1 MRERER
7 REVVEEVEASP
18 AHFTGRPVV
27 LAYAGEPP
35 SAGDM
40 QCIVRLVG
48 WWLLLTN
55 VSQLLGSQISAL
67 IVKQGTF
74 SRPFWVWREDIGL
87 LLLAGA
93 GGGLIILHRWGF
105 RLLLGTL
112 AVWPL
117 VPGSLEPA
125 DWLCGI
131 PWLFP
136 SAVARM
142 ALVLLFY
149 HRARVRGVLR
159 PGRIEAPSATQDGE
173 DLIWFTRI
181 VGWYFITGAIY
192 RLNCP
197 FLSLVLRNGNPLEVW
212 GGDVWLASTTAVAVS
227 LVLGWR
233 PALLVLACLP
243 MLQLVNNGGAL
254 ITYATKNPWAYA
266 RFAGGVVSDLVSGA
280 AIIALYWKQ
289 RSYGALRPAR
299 MPRIGT
305 TRQRVTAMACVG
317 LTYCLAVSLASYK
330 YDIHCFITG
339 EKPLMVRTSLTALPP
354 NSGYVELTYSIKNN
368 TPAVMTVD
376 LSHAELVAV
385 GENGEEWTDANLTAG
400 ARGQGVIKLDPG
412 GSTETTT
419 SMPINTAHRPK
430 RLEIRGA
437 SYRLGN
443 GRPTTLPVGSE
454 R

>member
-1 MRERER
+1 MREEER
-7 REVVEEVEASP
+7 REVVEQLEASP
-18 AHFTGRPVV
+18 SHSPARPVV
-27 LAYAGEPP
+27 LAYAGETP

-40 QCIVRLVG
+40 QWIVRLVG

-55 VSQLLGSQISAL
+55 ASELLGYQIANL
-67 IVKQGTF
+67 ILKQGML
-74 SRPFWVWREDIGL
+74 SRPFGEWRENIGL
-87 LLLAGA
+87 LLLAAA

-105 RLLLGTL
+105 RILFGALVL
-112 AVWPL
+112 WPL

-125 DWLCGI
+125 DWLTGI
-131 PWLFP
+131 PWFFP
-136 SAVARM
+136 SAVARI
-142 ALVLLFY
+142 ALVLVIY
-149 HRARVRGVLR
+149 HRVRIRGALWP
-159 PGRIEAPSATQDGE
+159 PGTDTPLSAQDGE

-181 VGWYFITGAIY
+181 VGWYFITGTIY

-197 FLSLVLRNGNPLEVW
+197 FLSLVLGNGNPLEVW
-212 GGDVWLASTTAVAVS
+212 GGDIWLASTTAVAVS

-243 MLQLVNNGGAL
+243 MLRMIASGGAL

-266 RFAGGVVSDLVSGA
+266 RFAGGAVSYLVSGA

-305 TRQRVTAMACVG
+305 TRQWVTAMVCAGVA
-317 LTYCLAVSLASYK
+317 YCLAVSVASYK
-330 YDIHCFITG
+330 YDIHCFVTG

-354 NSGYVELTYSIKNN
+354 NSGYVEVAYSIKNN

-385 GENGEEWTDANLTAG
+385 GENGEEWTDALLNAG
-400 ARGQGVIKLDPG
+400 ARGQGVMKLDPG
-412 GSTETTT
+412 SSTKTTT
-419 SMPINTAHRPK
+419 SMPVNTAHQPK

-443 GRPTTLPVGSE
+443 GAPTTLPVGSE

>member
-1 MRERER
+1 MRERGQR
-7 REVVEEVEASP
+7 DVVEQVEASP
-18 AHFTGRPVV
+18 SNSLGRPVV

-40 QCIVRLVG
+40 QWIVRLVG

-55 VSQLLGSQISAL
+55 ASELLGHQIANL
-67 IVKQGTF
+67 ILKQGML
-74 SRPFWVWREDIGL
+74 SRPFGEWRENIGL
-87 LLLAGA
+87 LLLAAA

-105 RLLLGTL
+105 WLLLGTL

-125 DWLCGI
+125 AWLCGI
-131 PWLFP
+131 PWFFP

-142 ALVLLFY
+142 ALVLLIY

-159 PGRIEAPSATQDGE
+159 PGRIEAPLAAQDGE

-181 VGWYFITGAIY
+181 VGWYFVTGALY
-192 RLNCP
+192 RLNCVL
-197 FLSLVLRNGNPLEVW
+197 LSLVLGNGNPFEIW
-212 GGDVWLASTTAVAVS
+212 SGDTWLASATAVAVS

-243 MLQLVNNGGAL
+243 TLQLVNSGGSL
-254 ITYATKNPWAYA
+254 INYAMKNPWVYG
-266 RFAGGVVSDLVSGA
+266 RVAGDVGSYLVSAA
-280 AIIALYWKQ
+280 AIIALYRKQ
-289 RSYGALRPAR
+289 RRYSALRPAR
-299 MPRIGT
+299 VPQIGT
-305 TRQRVTAMACVG
+305 RRQWITALVCVG
-317 LTYCLAVSLASYK
+317 LAYCVAVAVASFK
-330 YDIHCFITG
+330 YEIHCFITG
-339 EKPLMVRTSLTALPP
+339 EKPLMVRTSLTALPK
-354 NSGYVELTYSIKNN
+354 NSGYAGIAYSIKNN
-368 TPAVMTVD
+368 TPAVLTVD

-385 GENGEEWTDANLTAG
+385 GENGEEWTDAVLNAG
-400 ARGQGVIKLDPG
+400 ARGQGVMKLDPG
-412 GSTETTT
+412 SSTESRT
-419 SMPINTAHRPK
+419 SMPINTAHQLK

-443 GRPTTLPVGSE
+443 GAPTTLPAGSG